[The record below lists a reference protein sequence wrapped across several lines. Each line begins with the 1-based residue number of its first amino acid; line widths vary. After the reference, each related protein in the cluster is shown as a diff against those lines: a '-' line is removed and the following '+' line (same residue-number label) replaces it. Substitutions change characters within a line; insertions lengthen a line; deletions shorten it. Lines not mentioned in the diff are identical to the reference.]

1 MSSPHPNADVAT
13 PRAAD
18 PAARSWGVEVTQRA
32 GASGDGGERAED
44 GAERRADEA
53 LAIDATLH
61 APPRDETGPRPGD
74 ASDDAARSGSAPT
87 TENPLRGAPRTVGR
101 YVVFSRL
108 GEGGMG
114 VVYAAYDP
122 KLDRKVAV
130 KLVRPGPS
138 GSSASDDPTRRL
150 EQEARALAKLSHN
163 NIVRVYEVGTF
174 RDQVF
179 VAMEFV
185 DGVTLREWQFKRAA
199 TWRDVLPKYVA
210 AGRGLAAAHRAGI
223 VHRDFKPDN
232 VLVSAEGEVRVLDF
246 GLAARRG
253 GRSRAAGDAWSA
265 SAVFDIS
272 GDEQTMHAPADRT
285 YKTQAGALVGTPAYM
300 SPEQYLGARVEAT
313 SDQFSFCVALYE
325 ALYGQRPFVG
335 ESLAVLASNIV
346 DGALAETPAFVKV
359 PQWLRRVLLRG
370 LSRAPSDRFPDMD
383 ALLRALEHDP
393 RALLRRALVVLAA
406 LGLIAAGYLAWQ
418 SADRERERSDEGA
431 RLRAE
436 FDQARVRAAEA
447 ELQDLRARTLS
458 ERWDDLVLAHARE
471 QLDRRPEDALAALKH
486 LTPGNTRWLP
496 AARALAGDALRRGI
510 PARRLALAGPAR
522 ALAFSPDGGALAIA
536 GPEGQIDVLQTEL
549 ATPPVAGPRLDVP
562 LHALALT
569 QGDEFPRPRRQ
580 RAARRRRAAAA
591 GGRARRRRDPALV
604 PRQRRAR
611 ALVGHA
617 GPARALDFGPD
628 GRVLASAGDDGVVRL
643 WNMSDGSSTNLT
655 DHEGPVLALRWSPDG
670 ETLASAGA
678 DGSVILWS
686 PARATHVE
694 LREHRKPVR
703 ELAFVGDGALLSL
716 DAAGHVF
723 EWNLATRRGAERH
736 DLAGARGLHVA
747 RGGDTR
753 LTVARDD
760 ARVLQFP
767 ARSSSRALLG
777 DPARLSAA
785 ALSRGGEWAALATS
799 AGELELWS
807 ASEETA
813 ELLFSPDIMIDRL
826 AFAPD
831 GDALA
836 TSNRAGALTLWSLTG
851 GEHQPL
857 TQGGPHHAQLE
868 FSPDGRWLAALSDA
882 HELDRWPRAP
892 DGVAGPRRRWL
903 EQGERFASGP
913 LTWAPDSESV
923 ALDHCDTMC
932 VIERVFVDDRPP
944 IRFPRP
950 CFGPPTTLRFSG
962 DGRRLVGDSPRDEA
976 PFVWD
981 FEQARAL
988 TARWRPEFDADARR
1002 LAIAFVDA
1010 GAQLRIATA
1019 REQAAGETLRVW
1031 SWNLE
1036 TGRTHLLFEERAL
1049 RHVSASPNAP
1059 TLLLRT
1065 GELRNLLWSLD
1076 DDRLHVLPTIEGG
1089 IVDFLTDLDRSHAL
1103 IRARGPDSERAD
1115 IHRLLELET
1124 GVERDLPPLH
1134 EPIAFSPDRSL
1145 ADALPRAGVRLWR
1158 SAGPEDPARFQEW
1171 LAEVTTR
1178 ELERAA
1184 IP

>member
-1 MSSPHPNADVAT
+1 MVVGAGITGAGIARDASMRGFRVLVLEAADVAFGT
-13 PRAAD
+13 SS
-18 PAARSWGVEVTQRA
+18 RSSRLIHGGVRYLER
-32 GASGDGGERAED
+32 GEL
-44 GAERRADEA
+44 GLVFEA
-53 LAIDATLH
+53 L
-61 APPRDETGPRPGD
+61 RER
-74 ASDDAARSGSAPT
+74 
-87 TENPLRGAPRTVGR
+87 E
-101 YVVFSRL
+101 RL
-108 GEGGMG
+108 YHTAGH
-114 VVYAAYDP
+114 
-122 KLDRKVAV
+122 
-130 KLVRPGPS
+130 LVRPARFLFPAYQG
-138 GSSASDDPTRRL
+138 DRL
-150 EQEARALAKLSHN
+150 PLWKLRVGLSLYDALSFY
-163 NIVRVYEVGTF
+163 R
-174 RDQVF
+174 
-179 VAMEFV
+179 
-185 DGVTLREWQFKRAA
+185 
-199 TWRDVLPKYVA
+199 
-210 AGRGLAAAHRAGI
+210 AAAHRSMGAIKAREMEPLLAAAGLRGAVSYEDALTDDARLTLTTLQSARCHGAEVLTYAPVRAITKPAGGELLQVALDDAQVHARAVIVATGPWTSERLLGEPGRELLTLSRGVHLVVRRDDVPVRQPLVVQVPDEQRIVFVVPWGARTYLGTTDTAYVGDPARASVEDADLEDLFGHIGRVVPAARLSRDRIVSAWSGVRPLVRPSRSRSLTGATVEVSRRHRILVNELGVIGVVGGKLTTFRAMAEEAVERALRGI
-223 VHRDFKPDN
+223 VGGKLPPCETHR
-232 VLVSAEGEVRVLDF
+232 
-246 GLAARRG
+246 
-253 GRSRAAGDAWSA
+253 
-265 SAVFDIS
+265 
-272 GDEQTMHAPADRT
+272 AP
-285 YKTQAGALVGTPAYM
+285 L
-300 SPEQYLGARVEAT
+300 
-313 SDQFSFCVALYE
+313 
-325 ALYGQRPFVG
+325 
-335 ESLAVLASNIV
+335 V
-346 DGALAETPAFVKV
+346 DGAP
-359 PQWLRRVLLRG
+359 LL
-370 LSRAPSDRFPDMD
+370 
-383 ALLRALEHDP
+383 
-393 RALLRRALVVLAA
+393 LAA
-406 LGLIAAGYLAWQ
+406 
-418 SADRERERSDEGA
+418 
-431 RLRAE
+431 
-436 FDQARVRAAEA
+436 
-447 ELQDLRARTLS
+447 
-458 ERWDDLVLAHARE
+458 ARE
-471 QLDRRPEDALAALKH
+471 
-486 LTPGNTRWLP
+486 
-496 AARALAGDALRRGI
+496 AGVI
-510 PARRLALAGPAR
+510 QCW
-522 ALAFSPDGGALAIA
+522 S
-536 GPEGQIDVLQTEL
+536 
-549 ATPPVAGPRLDVP
+549 
-562 LHALALT
+562 
-569 QGDEFPRPRRQ
+569 
-580 RAARRRRAAAA
+580 
-591 GGRARRRRDPALV
+591 LV
-604 PRQRRAR
+604 SGRAR